1 MYADVSISKR
11 FFGEQKYLFH
21 FQNTL
26 TINFANAQTSIC
38 VLQLPLWLMK
48 EKRLLGDILL
58 KLPVGLGIQSV
69 MSVISKLKTP
79 LLVIP
84 VNLFSNIFSDFI
96 AFMLS
101 LHLALSPV
109 RY

>member
-1 MYADVSISKR
+1 
-11 FFGEQKYLFH
+11 
-21 FQNTL
+21 
-26 TINFANAQTSIC
+26 
-38 VLQLPLWLMK
+38 MK

-84 VNLFSNIFSDFI
+84 VNLFSNIFSDFKV
-96 AFMLS
+96 FMS
-101 LHLALSPV
+101 SFYEALSPV
-109 RY
+109 RH